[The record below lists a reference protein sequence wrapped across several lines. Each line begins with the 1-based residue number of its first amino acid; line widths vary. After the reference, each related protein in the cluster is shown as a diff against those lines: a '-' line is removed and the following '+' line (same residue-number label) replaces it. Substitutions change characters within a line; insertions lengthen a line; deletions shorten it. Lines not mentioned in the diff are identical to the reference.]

1 MSRREASLM
10 AYVTAEEHLLNCYSP
25 LEGDEV
31 DAEAEAEAETMEA
44 PAAGSG
50 VAREDRQHRLEEPT
64 ASGSQHR
71 DVSGTELD
79 PAVDSMMHV
88 ISDDSDIHSLISSGS
103 GFKGWAEE
111 HPSNSFDSQGER
123 YIYGLCRHMM
133 DTEEPPAPAPE
144 WTTCTPAKRPCTS
157 HEVIEIN
164 DSPEAVPDAN
174 GMALIQGVVN
184 SPGVLL
190 TNGHIDQFAM
200 MPHENDEGE
209 NELQIAE
216 EGEQCVIYE
225 SVDGENM
232 VVLAEEHCCEIIVAT
247 QGVACEQEFARAI
260 LMAGNGAGAL
270 LGLMPE
276 ESDANDCL
284 TGTAYIEEVVE
295 DMGEGEARV
304 AAENNVYLS
313 DAALE
318 QPLVHQELV
327 EDEAPEENENAT
339 FLDDTP
345 MEEERPDICQVYDHE
360 LEDHDDEEDE
370 DGIMQ
375 HQTPVHPID
384 ISILEQEQEPPS
396 NNLLRKLPREHSS
409 PTEFPVSSSSMPNA
423 SYNYDFE
430 DELTG
435 GHSPSKVAPLKR
447 KYPPLMKN
455 TLHGEAMDRRLAS
468 ICQAQPQM
476 SPAEKVSCWETAAS
490 GEWAAVEDVESF
502 EAAFDQHEAVA
513 APLKQHNFL
522 EFRETLARNMDKVS
536 REIMQT
542 SDESTQ
548 ELPSSQSAAER
559 PVHRRYLQILPT
571 EETIVLDDD
580 DDDCYEVVGME
591 NASVTTL
598 IPEEELQVDQ
608 QPEEEEMLRPE
619 ASDVKNT
626 ETQTSEQQNLTKET
640 STTDLDSSAVAP
652 TAASS
657 AAHLDLVTSTS
668 NAQQCIAVP
677 EEIGDFMQPV
687 SSDRGPSEDQ
697 QLSSAVL
704 DVMRQ
709 QVQIQQQQ
717 FLEHKMQQQPEMYH
731 RYQEIPQAPQET
743 QMAADQGPYCPND
756 TMFYEQ
762 QEFCNYLGLTELSTA
777 NAVATAMRELANST
791 VARRSLRVR
800 PQHQLD
806 RMRSDVRGKRRE
818 RERERQQDK
827 DKKIPLTTSSDLSTD
842 KEETLPPQIA
852 ESVKGADD
860 ELSFNSQ
867 LPAQHP
873 RQLNNFYDSYFRE
886 EGDRVAE
893 KSPIEQE
900 PPRSRKLLGTHRS
913 SKERESP
920 KVQEPQRHK
929 SPNESDGYKEDHQEN
944 KEPEDGRVHAVEAA
958 FAKIYE
964 AAAPAQSKLLES
976 MQQRLR
982 QARETK
988 PSIYIIKATNNASP
1002 PTPSPGRQEPHRIS
1016 PTPAHFVEGL
1026 GDVRAPRPSA
1036 VISRPLKTA
1045 LARASPAKDAPP
1057 PAPLPNI
1064 AAQSPKTPK
1073 HRKTHGVT
1081 KVVTATKRRRTT
1093 VGAPSSGKHA
1103 RVRDLVTRST
1113 THLNSKLLRNRKVSL
1128 LKSYALSDELAQ
1140 GRAKRLSGGTAQ
1152 GTKKVQMPKNVRAT
1166 LKRPEP
1172 ADKSLPEQHRLQQQ
1186 QLAPPNTPRKT
1197 KGVKENATN
1206 VTTNDK
1212 TKALNRLTKRTKR
1225 TRAKSMPANLETV
1238 PKPVQAAVPTATVLR
1253 IPELTQEVPKDLVDP
1268 PKRLVNS
1275 AAAETSD
1282 VTHVHSPSTTAQS
1295 PYAQPVLIY
1304 PPSPTSPPL
1313 KSMVSEPR
1321 RPRQQAGNANP
1332 SDPVLDTP
1340 PGGLL
1345 RLSEGS
1351 STLANPLS
1359 DKHGHVLYMY
1369 YEMEQLIVLQENC
1382 ITFWKYSKV
1391 FNVLHQP
1398 RHQVSFDVSRKS
1410 PTPQLHQP
1418 NARDTKDA
1426 EQELNVGPRW
1436 VYLGRVRRVTREKEI
1451 FTPFGSRICVHNST
1465 PVYLEMRSKPHD
1477 HHKREVKLTSLHV
1490 NVYYFC
1496 EEELRPRMHSVHLD
1510 AVNCDWSHVTYT
1522 TIAESRYFV
1531 MAWQQELVMGKP
1543 RSGICKYSLTP
1554 TLDTLASIREFK
1566 QLRHELRHIECLSED
1581 RLIGYGQTRIT
1592 VWDHRSGD
1600 TLMNYDLG
1608 RPLGRCLAAM
1618 HYPSLD
1624 MDQSSM
1630 LVLYQLLKE
1639 ANKPGEVH
1647 VIACEL
1653 SHATPSHRLLQVH
1666 RLPSP
1671 QFDEATEA
1679 VNTGDHLII
1688 KSALNG
1694 EAWISAAD
1702 PRQLTYLAPQANGA
1716 QRFYARHKSQV
1727 IEMAPQSLTV
1737 DSIANHMLKLAVQ
1750 QKHLV

>member
-31 DAEAEAEAETMEA
+31 GGEPEAQAEAMES
-44 PAAGSG
+44 PAAGTG
-50 VAREDRQHRLEEPT
+50 VVRLEEPT
-64 ASGSQHR
+64 ASGS
-71 DVSGTELD
+71 ELD

-111 HPSNSFDSQGER
+111 HPSTSFVSQGEQR
-123 YIYGLCRHMM
+123 HIYGLCRHMV
-133 DTEEPPAPAPE
+133 DTEEPPAAAPAPE

-164 DSPEAVPDAN
+164 DSPEAVQDPN
-174 GMALIQGVVN
+174 GLALMQGVVN
-184 SPGVLL
+184 NSGVLL

-200 MPHENDEGE
+200 MPVRDDAEH
-209 NELQIAE
+209 ELQIADE
-216 EGEQCVIYE
+216 SEQCVIYE

-260 LMAGNGAGAL
+260 LMAGNGTGAL
-270 LGLMPE
+270 LGLLPE
-276 ESDANDCL
+276 EGDANDCL
-284 TGTAYIEEVVE
+284 TGAAYIEEVVE
-295 DMGEGEARV
+295 DMAT
-304 AAENNVYLS
+304 ENNVYLS

-318 QPLVHQELV
+318 QPMVHQELV
-327 EDEAPEENENAT
+327 EDEAPEENENENAT

-370 DGIMQ
+370 QGIMQ
-375 HQTPVHPID
+375 
-384 ISILEQEQEPPS
+384 QEPPS

-430 DELTG
+430 DD
-435 GHSPSKVAPLKR
+435 SPSKVAPLKR

-476 SPAEKVSCWETAAS
+476 SPAEKVSSWQTAAS

-522 EFRETLARNMDKVS
+522 EFRETLARNMEKVS

-580 DDDCYEVVGME
+580 DDDCYEVVGMD

-608 QPEEEEMLRPE
+608 PEQPEEEDEIFRPE
-619 ASDVKNT
+619 VSDVKNT
-626 ETQTSEQQNLTKET
+626 ETQTSDQQNLTKET
-640 STTDLDSSAVAP
+640 STTDLDSSAV
-652 TAASS
+652 
-657 AAHLDLVTSTS
+657 LDLVPSTS
-668 NAQQCIAVP
+668 NAQPCVAVP
-677 EEIGDFMQPV
+677 EEIGDFMQPI
-687 SSDRGPSEDQ
+687 SSDRGPSEDR
-697 QLSSAVL
+697 QLASAVL

-709 QVQIQQQQ
+709 QVQMQQQQ
-717 FLEHKMQQQPEMYH
+717 FLEHKMQQQEP
-731 RYQEIPQAPQET
+731 
-743 QMAADQGPYCPND
+743 QMAADQVPYCPNNS
-756 TMFYEQ
+756 MFYEQ

-800 PQHQLD
+800 PQQQLD

-818 RERERQQDK
+818 RERERQQQNK
-827 DKKIPLTTSSDLSTD
+827 DKKVPLTTSSDLSTD
-842 KEETLPPQIA
+842 KEETQPPQIA

-860 ELSFNSQ
+860 ELSSNGQ
-867 LPAQHP
+867 LPAQHQ
-873 RQLNNFYDSYFRE
+873 RQLNHLYDSYLRD
-886 EGDRVAE
+886 EGDR
-893 KSPIEQE
+893 E
-900 PPRSRKLLGTHRS
+900 PNRSRKLLGTHRC
-913 SKERESP
+913 SKERELP
-920 KVQEPQRHK
+920 K
-929 SPNESDGYKEDHQEN
+929 ESDGNKEDHEEN
-944 KEPEDGRVHAVEAA
+944 KQPEDGRVHAVEAA

-1002 PTPSPGRQEPHRIS
+1002 TAPSPGRQDDG
-1016 PTPAHFVEGL
+1016 F

-1036 VISRPLKTA
+1036 VISRPVKA
-1045 LARASPAKDAPP
+1045 ASPAKDAPP
-1057 PAPLPNI
+1057 PAALPKST
-1064 AAQSPKTPK
+1064 AESPKTPK

-1081 KVVTATKRRRTT
+1081 KVATATKRRRTT
-1093 VGAPSSGKHA
+1093 VGAPIAGKPA
-1103 RVRDLVTRST
+1103 RARDLVTRST

-1128 LKSYALSDELAQ
+1128 LKSYALTDELAQ
-1140 GRAKRLSGGTAQ
+1140 GRAKRLSGGTTQ
-1152 GTKKVQMPKNVRAT
+1152 GAKKVQMSKIVRAS

-1186 QLAPPNTPRKT
+1186 QLAPPNSPRKL
-1197 KGVKENATN
+1197 KSVKENSTN
-1206 VTTNDK
+1206 VTANDK
-1212 TKALNRLTKRTKR
+1212 TKAINRLTKRTKR
-1225 TRAKSMPANLETV
+1225 MRAKSMPANLETV
-1238 PKPVQAAVPTATVLR
+1238 PKPVQAALPTAAVLR
-1253 IPELTQEVPKDLVDP
+1253 LPELTREVPKESLI
-1268 PKRLVNS
+1268 NS
-1275 AAAETSD
+1275 AAAEAIEA
-1282 VTHVHSPSTTAQS
+1282 THVHSPSTTAQS

-1313 KSMVSEPR
+1313 NSMVSEPH
-1321 RPRQQAGNANP
+1321 RPRQQAGKANP
-1332 SDPVLDTP
+1332 SDPVLATP

-1359 DKHGHVLYMY
+1359 DKHGAVLYMY
-1369 YEMEQLIVLQENC
+1369 YELEQLIVLQENC
-1382 ITFWKYSKV
+1382 VTFWKYSKV

-1410 PTPQLHQP
+1410 PTPELHQP
-1418 NARDTKDA
+1418 RGTKDA
-1426 EQELNVGPRW
+1426 EQELDVGPRW

-1510 AVNCDWSHVTYT
+1510 AVNCDWSHVIYT

-1608 RPLGRCLAAM
+1608 RPLGQCLAAM

-1671 QFDEATEA
+1671 QFNEATEA

-1688 KSALNG
+1688 KSSLNG

-1702 PRQLTYLAPQANGA
+1702 PRQLTYLAPQGNGA

-1727 IEMAPQSLTV
+1727 IEMSPQSLTV